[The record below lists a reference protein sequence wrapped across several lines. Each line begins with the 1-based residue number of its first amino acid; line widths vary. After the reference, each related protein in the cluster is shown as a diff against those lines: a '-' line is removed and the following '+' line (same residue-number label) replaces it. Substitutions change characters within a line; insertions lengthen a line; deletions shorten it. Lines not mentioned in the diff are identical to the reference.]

1 MYRCLVTGSIL
12 LLLAITCFQGN
23 AIAQEDN
30 IAAKIGNKK
39 ITVSDFNT
47 IVGYLDSEKQK
58 AIEKNPQLKENLL
71 RQIVQTMVISDIA
84 KKQGFD
90 NKPDVKKQ
98 LELFLDNF
106 LVNEFLRREVAQK
119 ATVSEDDIKS
129 YYDGHKDEFKTSE
142 MVRVRHILIKVAPQ
156 SSEEAKK
163 KAKEKAESIL
173 RKIKDEEDF
182 AGLASNFSDDTAS
195 KLTGGDLGFFPR
207 GKMVKP
213 FEDTA
218 FSLKPGEV
226 SGIVETQFGYHIIKA
241 EEKKAASIEPLE
253 NAKERIQQKL
263 LQDSMRAKVSEFIE
277 KAMKDPK
284 VEIHPEVLAG
294 EKK

>member
-1 MYRCLVTGSIL
+1 MYRGLVTGSIL

-23 AIAQEDN
+23 AIAQEDK
-30 IAAKIGNKK
+30 IAAKIGSK
-39 ITVSDFNT
+39 IITLSDFNA
-47 IVGYLDSEKQK
+47 IIGYLDSEKQK
-58 AIEKNPQLKENLL
+58 AIEKNPQLKEGLL

-98 LELFLDNF
+98 LELFSNNF

-142 MVRVRHILIKVAPQ
+142 MVRARHILIKVAPQ

-163 KAKEKAESIL
+163 TAKEKAESIL
-173 RKIKDEEDF
+173 NKIKDGEDF
-182 AGLASNFSDDTAS
+182 VGLARNFSDDTAS
-195 KLTGGDLGFFPR
+195 KSIGGDLGFFPR
-207 GKMVKP
+207 GKTVKP
-213 FEDTA
+213 FEDAA

-241 EEKKAASIEPLE
+241 EEKKAPSIDTFE

-263 LQDSMRAKVSEFIE
+263 LQDSMRVKASEFIE
-277 KAMKDPK
+277 NAMKDAK

>member
-1 MYRCLVTGSIL
+1 MFRGLVTGSIL

-23 AIAQEDN
+23 ALAQEDA
-30 IAAKIGNKK
+30 IAALIGNKK

-47 IVGYLDSEKQK
+47 IIGYLDSEKQK
-58 AIEKNPQLKENLL
+58 AIEKNPQLKESLL

-98 LELFLDNF
+98 LELFADNF

-119 ATVSEDDIKS
+119 ATVSEDDIKT
-129 YYDGHKDEFKTSE
+129 YYDGHKDEFKTSD
-142 MVRVRHILIKVAPQ
+142 MIRARHILIKVAPQ
-156 SSEEAKK
+156 SSEEEKK
-163 KAKEKAESIL
+163 KAKEKAEGIL
-173 RKIKDEEDF
+173 KKIKDEEDF
-182 AGLASNFSDDTAS
+182 AGLANNYSDDASS

-213 FEDTA
+213 FEDAA
-218 FSLKPGEV
+218 FALKPGEV
-226 SGIVETQFGYHIIKA
+226 SGIVETQFGYHIIKL

-253 NAKERIQQKL
+253 NVKERIRQKL
-263 LQDSMRAKVSEFIE
+263 LQDSMRVKVSDFIE
-277 KAMKDPK
+277 KAMKDSK
-284 VEIHPEVLAG
+284 VEIHPEVFAVD
-294 EKK
+294 KK